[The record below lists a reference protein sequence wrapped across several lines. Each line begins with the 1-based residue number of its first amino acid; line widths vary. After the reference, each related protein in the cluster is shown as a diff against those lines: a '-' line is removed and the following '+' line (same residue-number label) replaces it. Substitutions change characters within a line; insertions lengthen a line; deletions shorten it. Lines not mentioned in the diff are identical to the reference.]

1 MAGPNDPAL
10 GFADAAFE
18 EEPPRRGTTRV
29 FHGNRE
35 SASRDDPRL
44 DVLSSQVEDLLSR
57 VHLLESRLEELEGDL
72 SDDPTE
78 YDDEPPV

>member
-1 MAGPNDPAL
+1 VAESVPPFGLVDS
-10 GFADAAFE
+10 AFE
-18 EEPPRRGTTRV
+18 EPRQGKTRV
-29 FHGNRE
+29 FYGNQD
-35 SASRDDPRL
+35 SGSRDDPRL
-44 DVLSSQVEDLLSR
+44 TILSSQVEDLLSR